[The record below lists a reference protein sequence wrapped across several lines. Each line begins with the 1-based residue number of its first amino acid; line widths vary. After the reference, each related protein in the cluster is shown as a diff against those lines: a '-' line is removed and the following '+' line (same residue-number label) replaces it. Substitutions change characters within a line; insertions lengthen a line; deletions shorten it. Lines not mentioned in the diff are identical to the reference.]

1 MISLVGSGDP
11 RGREATERGDAMDVA
26 NHSVVLLQQ
35 LNVQRE
41 FGFLCDCTV
50 AVGDIHFKAHR
61 AVLAAFSNY
70 FKMIFIHQSSDYIKV
85 QPVDIQPDIFSYLLH
100 LMYTG
105 KGPKQPVDPNR
116 LEEGIR
122 FLHAYNLVHDPGH
135 GGQVFA
141 QHHEVLPLQSPNLYG
156 IQISGSQKLQVRDLQ
171 PPGGRGAT
179 AAQTLEQPCQ
189 ASLGAATNIPE
200 HRYARPPIGQESAAQ
215 TGMEDGGQSF
225 LPAASRG
232 LLSGGLQ
239 VPGLNFK
246 RGKSHKLY
254 SCHYCGERFAARGS
268 LRDHLYSH
276 ASGAL
281 PSGASAECRGLGEP
295 QEAEKPEGLPPQ
307 GSETLLPVPDQPEGA
322 SLDEQPPVGLT
333 VTIGA
338 YGDPVDSSGNFGV
351 AKRRKF
357 ACTVCGHSAEPEPSA
372 TSPPPAA
379 PPAGPE
385 DSAAQQQQQQEE
397 GGAAPNPSP
406 GAPAAELERAFRD
419 VFAGYEAPRVHAHY
433 KCARG
438 GCERTAAEPR
448 RGDRFV
454 HKWLSDRELT
464 YCERT
469 GVYWLL
475 YEEGQGMFCYLC
487 RRHDTQ
493 NKQNKTKVFNGTP
506 AVRYKK
512 SALQVHAESQQ
523 HAAAVH
529 AELAGRMSEREMAE
543 RERQEGASL
552 RALFLAAYWLAREGL
567 PTAKLRPALR
577 LLGEAGLPGAATH
590 FRRADTLQEVFRGL
604 GRAVR
609 RRLLG
614 RLRRAAAYGLR
625 CERAGPGPEAT
636 LLAFAQFV
644 EPGTA
649 EVASGLLFAE
659 APPGR
664 AWDSADEVAALIA
677 RALGRLELPADR
689 LASLVTD
696 GGEVMPAV
704 AARLRELSPALLGLP
719 CAGRRLLLAAA
730 SACPACRPLLRVE
743 AWLQQLWEAL
753 ERSPGLAE
761 AYLSARLAG
770 ASAAQ
775 PSGRLRPALLRRLRR
790 ACRRRRLSL
799 EASVEG
805 AYNEYPALL
814 RALAALRDAEAAA
827 GGLLARLGSPRFAG
841 ALYIL
846 REASASLL
854 GLARAWRR
862 GGLHPPGLEPALR
875 QALQRLDEAAASRA
889 PLARLRADLGP
900 GGRLACCGLPALEAG
915 DEAELGGLLQA
926 YAAGL
931 AADLRRR
938 FGASAPLLAAFSVFN
953 PLLPPA
959 ADPAAHGQA
968 QLGALAAHFHPG
980 DAGAE
985 ARLQAEWARLRLEL
999 PGWKAGVPASALADS
1014 GASATEWGLRRLLGL
1029 GCYPG
1034 LAPLAEAALS
1044 APLGPGRWDRA
1055 FAALR
1060 RLEAR
1065 LRGGRGEDAALL
1077 DSLLH
1082 ISVNGPELGTADCAQ
1097 LVQEAAL
1104 AFLQRRRRGSGGP
1117 AGGSPQEKP
1126 PLVAGKAEEAAEACG
1141 SESSEQELEQLQQE
1155 LDQTVGALQLQA
1167 DNESDSEDSLC
1178 D

>member
-1 MISLVGSGDP
+1 MLGS
-11 RGREATERGDAMDVA
+11 GDAMDVA

-85 QPVDIQPDIFSYLLH
+85 QPMDIQPDIFSYLLH

-122 FLHAYNLVHDPGH
+122 FLHAYNLVHDPSQ
-135 GGQVFA
+135 GGQVFT
-141 QHHEVLPLQSPNLYG
+141 QHPEVPSLQSPNLYG
-156 IQISGSQKLQVRDLQ
+156 IQISGSQKLPV
-171 PPGGRGAT
+171 PPGSRSGVT
-179 AAQTLEQPCQ
+179 TLTTEQTSQMT
-189 ASLGAATNIPE
+189 LGVANIPE
-200 HRYARPPIGQESAAQ
+200 HRYARPPIGQEVGAEES
-215 TGMEDGGQSF
+215 GQS
-225 LPAASRG
+225 LPPSSAAASR
-232 LLSGGLQ
+232 GLQ

-246 RGKSHKLY
+246 RSKTHKLY
-254 SCHYCGERFAARGS
+254 SCHYCGERFSARGS

-276 ASGAL
+276 ASGAV
-281 PSGASAECRGLGEP
+281 PAGAPIESRGLGE
-295 QEAEKPEGLPPQ
+295 EAEGVGGSLSQGDEALP
-307 GSETLLPVPDQPEGA
+307 STPDQQEG
-322 SLDEQPPVGLT
+322 SGLDEQPPVGLT

-338 YGDPVDSSGNFGV
+338 CGDTVDPGSGFTT
-351 AKRRKF
+351 AKRRRF
-357 ACTVCGHSAEPEPSA
+357 TCSVCGHSADPEPSS
-372 TSPPPAA
+372 TPPPTAA
-379 PPAGPE
+379 PPGALEESPA
-385 DSAAQQQQQQEE
+385 AAQPQARQEE
-397 GGAAPNPSP
+397 AVPSGSP
-406 GAPAAELERAFRD
+406 DSTVDLESAFRD
-419 VFAGYEAPRVHAHY
+419 VFASYEAARVHAHY
-433 KCARG
+433 KCVRT
-438 GCERTAAEPR
+438 GCERVAVSAEPR

-543 RERQEGASL
+543 RERQEGTSL

-577 LLGEAGLPGAATH
+577 LLGEAGLAGGATTH

-604 GRAVR
+604 GTAVR
-609 RRLLG
+609 QRLVS
-614 RLRRAAAYGLR
+614 RICRAPAFGIR
-625 CERAGPGPEAT
+625 CERAGPGAESS
-636 LLAFAQFV
+636 LLAFAQFI
-644 EPGTA
+644 EPGV

-659 APPGR
+659 APGPGR
-664 AWDSADEVAALIA
+664 GWDSADELAAVIS
-677 RALGRLELPADR
+677 RTLGCLELPVSR

-696 GGEVMPAV
+696 GGEAMPAV
-704 AARLRELSPALLGLP
+704 VSRLRELSPALLGLH
-719 CAGRRLLLAAA
+719 CVSRRLLLAAA
-730 SACPACRPLLRVE
+730 SGCPTCRPLLRVE
-743 AWLQQLWEAL
+743 AYLQQLWEVL
-753 ERSPGLAE
+753 ERSHSLAE

-775 PSGRLRPALLRRLRR
+775 PSGRLKPALLRRLRR

-805 AYNEYPALL
+805 AYNDYVALL
-814 RALAALRDAEAAA
+814 RALSALSEAEAAA
-827 GGLLARLGSPRFAG
+827 VGLLAQLGSLRFAG

-846 REASASLL
+846 REASAALL
-854 GLARAWRR
+854 GLSRAWRR
-862 GGLHPPGLEPALR
+862 GGLHPPALESLLR
-875 QALQRLDEAAASRA
+875 QALQRLEEAASSRA
-889 PLARLRADLGP
+889 ALTRLRVDLEP
-900 GGRLACCGLPALEAG
+900 GGRLSCCALPTLGAG
-915 DEAELGGLLQA
+915 DEAELSGLLETYTA
-926 YAAGL
+926 RL
-931 AADLRRR
+931 VTDLRRR
-938 FGASAPLLAAFSVFN
+938 FEASAPLLATLSIFN
-953 PLLPPA
+953 PHLVP
-959 ADPAAHGQA
+959 DPGSTGFAAHGQA
-968 QLGALAAHFHPG
+968 EVGALASHFHPR
-980 DAGAE
+980 DPATE
-985 ARLQAEWARLRLEL
+985 ARLQAEWARLKLEL
-999 PGWKAGVPASALADS
+999 PGWKVGAAASSLGES
-1014 GASATEWGLRRLLGL
+1014 SATECCLRRLLGL
-1029 GCYPG
+1029 GTYPA
-1034 LAPLAEAALS
+1034 LMQFAEVALS
-1044 APLGPGRWDRA
+1044 APVAPARSDRA

-1065 LRGGRGEDAALL
+1065 LRGGRCEDTGLL
-1077 DSLLH
+1077 DSLLQ
-1082 ISVNGPELGTADCAQ
+1082 ISVNGPELGTAECTQ
-1097 LVQEAAL
+1097 LIQEAAL
-1104 AFLQRRRRGSGGP
+1104 AFLQQRCQGTVVP
-1117 AGGSPQEKP
+1117 AHQKP
-1126 PLVAGKAEEAAEACG
+1126 PLASFKAEEAAEACC
-1141 SESSEQELEQLQQE
+1141 SEGSEQELEQLQQE

>member
-1 MISLVGSGDP
+1 MQGD
-11 RGREATERGDAMDVA
+11 TMDVA

-171 PPGGRGAT
+171 PPGGRSGA

-200 HRYARPPIGQESAAQ
+200 HRYARPPIGQESVAG
-215 TGMEDGGQSF
+215 TEDSGQSF
-225 LPAASRG
+225 PPAASRG

-281 PSGASAECRGLGEP
+281 PSGASAECRGPGEP
-295 QEAEKPEGLPPQ
+295 QEVEKPEGLPPQ
-307 GSETLLPVPDQPEGA
+307 GSESLLPASDQPEGG

-338 YGDPVDSSGNFGV
+338 YGDPVDSGGNFGA

-357 ACTVCGHSAEPEPSA
+357 ACSVCGHSAEPDPGA
-372 TSPPPAA
+372 TSPPSAA

-385 DSAAQQQQQQEE
+385 EPSVAPQRPEEEEEE
-397 GGAAPNPSP
+397 GEEEELMVTSSPTP
-406 GAPAAELERAFRD
+406 GAPPPAELERAFRQ

-433 KCARG
+433 KCARV
-438 GCERTAAEPR
+438 GCERTSSSSSAAVSEAR

-487 RRHDTQ
+487 RRHDTH

-529 AELAGRMSEREMAE
+529 AELAGRMSAREMAE
-543 RERQEGASL
+543 RERQEAAAL

-577 LLGEAGLPGAATH
+577 LLAEAGLAGGAATH

-625 CERAGPGPEAT
+625 CERAGPGAEAT
-636 LLAFAQFV
+636 LLVFVQFV

-659 APPGR
+659 AAPVTGR
-664 AWDSADEVAALIA
+664 AWDSAEELAALIG
-677 RALGRLELPADR
+677 RALGRLELPAGR
-689 LASLVTD
+689 LAWLVTD
-696 GGEVMPAV
+696 GGEVMPAA
-704 AARLRELSPALLGLP
+704 AARLRERSPVLLGLP
-719 CAGRRLLLAAA
+719 WVCRRLLLAAA
-730 SACPACRPLLRVE
+730 PGCRRLLRVE

-761 AYLSARLAG
+761 AYLSARLA
-770 ASAAQ
+770 SQ
-775 PSGRLRPALLRRLRR
+775 PSRRLRPPLLRRLRR

-805 AYNEYPALL
+805 AYHEYPALL
-814 RALAALRDAEAAA
+814 RALAAAGEAEAAA
-827 GGLLARLGSPRFAG
+827 GGLLSRLGDPRFAG

-854 GLARAWRR
+854 GLSRAWRR
-862 GGLHPPGLEPALR
+862 GSLQPPGLEPALR
-875 QALQRLDEAAASRA
+875 QALQRLEEAAASRA
-889 PLARLRADLGP
+889 PLARLRADLEP

-915 DEAELGGLLQA
+915 DEAELSGLLEA
-926 YAAGL
+926 YTAGL

-938 FGASAPLLAAFSVFN
+938 FGASGPLLAAFSVFN
-953 PLLPPA
+953 PLLVPEPGSA
-959 ADPAAHGQA
+959 AFPAHGQA
-968 QLGALAAHFHPG
+968 EVGALAAHYHPG
-980 DAGAE
+980 DPEAE
-985 ARLQAEWARLRLEL
+985 ARLQAEWARLRLQL
-999 PGWKAGVPASALADS
+999 PGWRDEVPADG
-1014 GASATEWGLRRLLGL
+1014 GASATEWCLRRLLGH
-1029 GCYPG
+1029 GSYPG
-1034 LAPLAEAALS
+1034 LAPLAEASLS
-1044 APLGPGRWDRA
+1044 APVGPGPWDRA

-1065 LRGGRGEDAALL
+1065 LRGGRGEEAGLL

-1082 ISVNGPELGTADCAQ
+1082 VSVNGPELGTADCGQ

-1104 AFLQRRRRGSGGP
+1104 AFLQQRRRRGR
-1117 AGGSPQEKP
+1117 GSPPRDEP
-1126 PLVAGKAEEAAEACG
+1126 SPASGKAEEAAAEGCC
-1141 SESSEQELEQLQQE
+1141 SEGSEQELEQLQQE